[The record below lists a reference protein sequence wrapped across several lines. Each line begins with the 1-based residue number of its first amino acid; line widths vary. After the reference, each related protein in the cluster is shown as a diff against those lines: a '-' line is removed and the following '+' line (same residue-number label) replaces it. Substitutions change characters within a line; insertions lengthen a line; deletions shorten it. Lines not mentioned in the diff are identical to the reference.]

1 MPMILE
7 AVLKMFSMC
16 LFQRTLLLNVNP
28 RYLWSDPKETGIPSN
43 SIFGRCSYSFRVNKR
58 ASVFRGLKFIN
69 HCFAQAAKIFKSWL
83 IMPSRS

>member
-1 MPMILE
+1 
-7 AVLKMFSMC
+7 MC
-16 LFQRTLLLNVNP
+16 LFQRPLLLNVSP
-28 RYLWSDPKETGIPSN
+28 RCLSDTKETGMPLN

-69 HCFAQAAKIFKSWL
+69 HCFAQAAKILKSWL